1 MRRAISVQ
9 AVPEV
14 VGEFDESGGASVGL
28 VVGELCIDERLIL
41 SAWERARA
49 AGLIAPAGHD
59 QPEQLRRLTP
69 AGWAA
74 HLGERESA

>member
-9 AVPEV
+9 AMLEV

-28 VVGELCIDERLIL
+28 VAWELCIEERLVHA
-41 SAWERARA
+41 AWERARL

-59 QPEQLRRLTP
+59 QHEQLWRLTP

-74 HLGERESA
+74 HRRERESA